1 MESLC
6 SVTCKR
12 YNSRSEE
19 STLLEVKKVQCNKT
33 EKNDT
38 ELNKKE
44 EGEAAP
50 RSWKTMVRKHWN
62 NVKISISL
70 RDSVNDSANCNGY
83 GR

>member
-6 SVTCKR
+6 SVTCKK

-19 STLLEVKKVQCNKT
+19 STLPEVKKVQCNKT

-44 EGEAAP
+44 EGEAAH
-50 RSWKTMVRKHWN
+50 RS
-62 NVKISISL
+62 
-70 RDSVNDSANCNGY
+70 
-83 GR
+83 

>member
-1 MESLC
+1 M
-6 SVTCKR
+6 TCKK
-12 YNSRSEE
+12 YNSRSEK
-19 STLLEVKKVQCNKT
+19 STLLEVKKVQGNKT
-33 EKNDT
+33 EKNNT

-50 RSWKTMVRKHWN
+50 RSWKIVVRKHWN